1 MPVPG
6 CPASSTGRPWGGYFT
21 AALSCSMQ
29 SLMLRVL
36 PTAFWK
42 LRSRFFSRFRCAASS
57 RRLSKAGWAI
67 VASYCASSIPL
78 WKK

>member
-1 MPVPG
+1 
-6 CPASSTGRPWGGYFT
+6 
-21 AALSCSMQ
+21 MQ

-57 RRLSKAGWAI
+57 RRLSKAGWAT